1 MRREMNWVKTH
12 PFWTLLIAVLV
23 VALFQYLLF
32 MAGGHGHGGF
42 DVGPIT
48 PGK

>member
-1 MRREMNWVKTH
+1 MNWVKTH

-23 VALFQYLLF
+23 VSLLQYLLF
-32 MAGGHGHGGF
+32 IAGGRGNGG
-42 DVGPIT
+42 VHLGPIT